1 MADPSAD
8 QKVKHRWS
16 VEGLPLLTPE
26 RLEQLHVIREEMS
39 TIEIPAPIHYPPS
52 PPGDIECFEF
62 MENEEDEDV
71 VPATP
76 LPPVTVGRRQELG
89 PNGLPTSFS
98 FACGGWLQVSASRT
112 VTIVWVLVNRCRGL
126 MGCVELYAPKQF
138 FLFGAARCIKDHGL
152 HVGAQ
157 FAGCS
162 AGKLAQW

>member
-16 VEGLPLLTPE
+16 VDGLPLLTPE

-52 PPGDIECFEF
+52 PPGDIECYEF
-62 MENEEDEDV
+62 MEDEEDEDV

-98 FACGGWLQVSASRT
+98 FACGGWLQVSVSRT
-112 VTIVWVLVNRCRGL
+112 CHHSLGPCQQESRAE
-126 MGCVELYAPKQF
+126 GCVEHYVPKQF

-162 AGKLAQW
+162 AGKLVQW